1 MLMKTFSLAMAAAIL
16 AGGVALAQP
25 KTTTAPAT
33 APSSQSAKPAAA
45 HPTVPAGTKVNLNTA
60 SAEQLDALPGIG
72 AARVKVI
79 MSERAKGNFKD
90 WADFDTRMAHTSVNK
105 GVRTKIKEQVTF

>member
-1 MLMKTFSLAMAAAIL
+1 MLMKTFSLAVATAIL
-16 AGGVALAQP
+16 ASGVALAQ
-25 KTTTAPAT
+25 TTTAPAT
-33 APSSQSAKPAAA
+33 APSSQSAKPAAP
-45 HPTVPAGTKVNLNTA
+45 HPAVPAGTKVNLNTA

-105 GVRTKIKEQVTF
+105 GVRTKIKDQVTF